1 MVTIELGGN
10 IVLENFEIDQQEM
23 IVVKKIVGNYAEKI
37 RYFKEYQELK
47 LEMKTHLKAKNRH
60 FEVKALLTFDG
71 GTAPA
76 ESQGLNLF
84 VLINEVLEK
93 ILQEVKHKV
102 RKE

>member
-1 MVTIELGGN
+1 MVTTELGGN
-10 IVLENFEIDQQEM
+10 IVLENFEIDNQEM
-23 IVVKKIVGNYAEKI
+23 IVVKKIIGNYAKKI

-60 FEVKALLTFDG
+60 FEVKALLTFDN
-71 GTAPA
+71 GTASS
-76 ESQGLNLF
+76 ESQGLNFF

-93 ILQEVKHKV
+93 ILQEVKNKI